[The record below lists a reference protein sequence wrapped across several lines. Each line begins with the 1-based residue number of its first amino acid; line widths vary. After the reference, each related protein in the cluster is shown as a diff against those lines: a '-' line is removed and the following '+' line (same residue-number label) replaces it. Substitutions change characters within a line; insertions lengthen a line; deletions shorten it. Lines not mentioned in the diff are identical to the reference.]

1 MVDSKKD
8 QPLQNRKSQKPK
20 DGGEAIEEEA
30 QSQSTHL
37 KEEGFFVH
45 P

>member
-20 DGGEAIEEEA
+20 DGGEAVEEEA
-30 QSQSTHL
+30 QSQSAHL
-37 KEEGFFVH
+37 REEGLFV
-45 P
+45 PP